1 MSNPADAR
9 ASRIL
14 EGPIAR
20 GVLAV
25 AMPSVA
31 TMLLQTFNGFLD
43 RFFVGDLGTAAMAAV
58 SLTSTL
64 LFTLL
69 SAAMAISVGGSALIA
84 RFTGARTPGD
94 AVAAL
99 RQSLLLSIWVGGAI
113 SAVVYLVRRP
123 LLAAQGLTGP
133 SLDAGEQYLAWAVAG
148 LPFSFLV
155 WTQAGAFR
163 GLGDTVRPF
172 YVTLGSNLVHAGLNY
187 LLIPGNLG
195 FPRLGIVGG
204 AIALSASQV
213 MAVVLQLW
221 FLRATPLADG
231 VDLRARPS
239 REWMV
244 RILRVGLPAGGQQI
258 LRTGSMLLFQNLL
271 ARQGGDVAVAA
282 LGVGLV
288 AESIAFMPGFGYS
301 IAASAFV
308 GQNLGAGNPKRAAKA
323 AWSATAQS
331 MLVMTLAGLVFY
343 AFAEPFARL
352 FVHTPPG
359 MEPAARALAERQVE
373 LVVLYLRIA
382 AASEPFLALG
392 IVLAGA
398 LQGAGET
405 VSPTILVAVCS
416 LAIRLPLGWILL
428 ATHGVPGAWWSMSI
442 STIIQ
447 GVATLALFR
456 GGRWAQAKV

>member
-1 MSNPADAR
+1 MPLADDPR

-14 EGPIAR
+14 HGPIAR
-20 GVLAV
+20 GVLMV
-25 AMPSVA
+25 ALPSVA
-31 TMLLQTFNGFLD
+31 TMLLQTLNGFLD

-69 SAAMAISVGGSALIA
+69 SAAMAISVGASALIA
-84 RFTGARTPGD
+84 RFTGARTPED
-94 AVAAL
+94 AVVAL

-113 SAVVYLVRRP
+113 SLVVFMVRRP
-123 LLAAQGLTGP
+123 LLAAQGLAGA
-133 SLDAGEQYLAWAVAG
+133 SLDAGEQYLAWTVAG

-172 YVTLGSNLVHAGLNY
+172 WVTLGSNLVHAGLNY
-187 LLIPGNLG
+187 LLIPGNHG

-204 AIALSASQV
+204 AIALSASQA
-213 MAVVLQLW
+213 MAVVLQLI
-221 FLRATPLADG
+221 FLRRTTLAAG
-231 VDLRARPS
+231 ADLRARPS
-239 REWMV
+239 RAWMA

-271 ARQGGDVAVAA
+271 ARNGGDVAVAA

-308 GQNLGAGNPKRAAKA
+308 GQNLGAGNPKRAARA
-323 AWSATAQS
+323 AWSATGQS
-331 MLVMTLAGLVFY
+331 MMVMTLAG
-343 AFAEPFARL
+343 L

-359 MEPAARALAERQVE
+359 MDQAARMVAEEQVR

-382 AASEPFLALG
+382 AVSEPFLALG
-392 IVLAGA
+392 IVLSGA

-416 LAIRLPLGWILL
+416 LAIRLPLGWFLL
-428 ATHGVPGAWWSMSI
+428 GSYGVPGAWWSMSI

-447 GVATLALFR
+447 GVATLALFH
-456 GGRWAQAKV
+456 GGRWAHAKV